1 MRTLSLG
8 RRPYLETEAAI
19 VECDDAVTGICQEA
33 ERFDADVVVVGTK
46 GAGLTKAILG
56 SVAAGV
62 VATLHRPVLVINPV
76 KD

>member
-1 MRTLSLG
+1 M
-8 RRPYLETEAAI
+8 
-19 VECDDAVTGICQEA
+19 VESEDAVTGICQEA

-56 SVAAGV
+56 SVAGGV
-62 VATLHRPVLVINPV
+62 VAKLRRPVLVVNPV